1 MLGMYGSGP
10 FNKANKSHVVG
21 FVAGI
26 GVAAVGYYAYTKNK
40 DKVDNFLSSYGIKV
54 AKKNKENY
62 SEMTLEDLV
71 LKKEHLEDLIAEKES
86 NIGEVISE

>member
-1 MLGMYGSGP
+1 MFGLYGSGAINRP
-10 FNKANKSHVVG
+10 NKSHVVG

-40 DKVDNFLSSYGIKV
+40 DKVDSFLSGYGIKV
-54 AKKNKENY
+54 PKKDKENY
-62 SEMTLEDLV
+62 SEMTLEELV

-86 NIGEVISE
+86 NIGEVITE